1 MKIKRAR
8 KPKNPTAAD
17 RLHLPGI
24 SDNVSFEEGAPKNDS
39 HKVSLGPDSKR

>member
-1 MKIKRAR
+1 MKIRRAR

-24 SDNVSFEEGAPKNDS
+24 NDNVTLNNPNPKNDF

>member
-24 SDNVSFEEGAPKNDS
+24 YDNVTLENLNTKNDS